1 MDENISSTVSLQETI
16 KEAIAELLL
25 FFYHSVYIL
34 LQTVVKLL
42 KVLQAPD
49 IQTAVVELQYD
60 MTVMI
65 TFDQTFMILTLKTLS
80 LQFWW

>member
-25 FFYHSVYIL
+25 FFYHSVYIP

-65 TFDQTFMILTLKTLS
+65 TFDQTFRFFALS
-80 LQFWW
+80 FR